1 MELMLDESLLRMS
14 GKFLAENTVYCIDA
28 RAGLAQIRPQSASLS
43 FWSPPYFVGKSYE
56 QEITFTQWKG
66 LLAEVILLH
75 QAALKPGGFLV
86 VNIADILCFADLSM
100 PRFQAAKPSARK
112 SAVTREDVLATLAR
126 HPDFNRHQLA
136 KVLGCSE
143 QTVQRR
149 LENNNVRGGKHSPQT
164 RVQLTGGLMQTWGE
178 KAGLYLYDRRV
189 WVKDP
194 CWQNSRWHSNSYRA
208 VDEFEHLFVF
218 WKPGITEVN
227 RGRLA
232 DGEWAEWG
240 SRAVWRIPS
249 VRANDDHEA
258 KFPLELARR
267 VVRLF
272 SDAGDLVLDP
282 FLGSGTTAIAAQM
295 EKRRFVGMDIVESH
309 VNLAR
314 RHIAA
319 ARRKVA

>member
-1 MELMLDESLLRMS
+1 MLESSSLKSR
-14 GKFLAENTVYCIDA
+14 GGYLAENAVHHLDA
-28 RAGLAQIRPQSASLS
+28 RAGMARIRPGSAALS

-56 QEITFTQWKG
+56 RGMTFAQWKA
-66 LLAEVILLH
+66 LLAEVIFLH
-75 QAALKPGGFLV
+75 RAALKPGGFMV
-86 VNIADILCFADLSM
+86 VNIADILCFADPLM
-100 PRFQAAKPSARK
+100 PRIQAAKPGARK
-112 SAVTREDVLATLAR
+112 SAVTREDVLAARAR
-126 HPDFNRHQLA
+126 HPNFNRRQLGE
-136 KVLGCSE
+136 VLGCSE

-149 LENNNVRGGKHSPQT
+149 LENNNVRGGKHMPQT
-164 RVQLTGGLMQTWGE
+164 RVRLAGGLVEEWGR

-249 VRANDDHEA
+249 VRVNDDHEA

-267 VVRLF
+267 VTRLF
-272 SDAGDLVLDP
+272 SDAGDLVVDP

-295 EKRRFVGMDIVESH
+295 EGRRFVGMDIVKVH
-309 VNLAR
+309 ADLAR
-314 RHIAA
+314 RQIAA
-319 ARRKVA
+319 ARRKAA